1 MALTDLNIQVKDMAV
16 GYGHYLAIGTD
27 GSLYSW
33 GLNANGQLGL
43 GDKTNRSNPIKVG
56 AAVDWTKVAC
66 GDYHSLALNDKGE
79 VYGWGIN
86 SVAQSK
92 PSYNVAGFVGDDL
105 VSPTKWINPTSDSF
119 YDFYNGPYLD
129 IAANGNC
136 SLATTA
142 VPNPRRRTNPNST
155 SNYSGNLLGTGTTE
169 SNIVFQGFGP
179 FGPSTSNAYYTHPVT
194 GKMAFGKTGFAYQD
208 DSLIGI
214 YYTGQKGKYQTISQ
228 ANYQNG
234 LHFAAINAENPNM
247 QTNKS
252 TPPFKLRRKRTD
264 AVRDQIYPGLYP
276 LEDDNNRYI
285 DFDLGDEFLLAIDST
300 NRLWGMSWATGN
312 PNSLKSINVAPS
324 SPVGNF
330 GWVLFQPIGA
340 SPQYPNY
347 VDAGLELIDE
357 SRLWL
362 NVSCGAKHAILSD
375 VNGNIFSMGNNR
387 YGQLGRD
394 YSTTSDIITMGQ
406 LESPANTSGFKI
418 HACGPQASLIAKS

>member
-33 GLNANGQLGL
+33 GLNSNGQLGL
-43 GDKTNRSNPIKVG
+43 GDKTNRSNPTKVG
-56 AAVDWTKVAC
+56 TAVNWTKVAC

-86 SVAQSK
+86 NVAQSK
-92 PSYNVAGFVGDDL
+92 PSYNATGFVGSDL
-105 VSPTKWINPTSDSF
+105 LSPTKWVNPTSDAF

-136 SLATTA
+136 SLATIA
-142 VPNPRRRTNPNST
+142 VANPRRRTHPSST
-155 SNYSGNLLGTGTTE
+155 QFYSGNLLGTGTTE
-169 SNIVFQGFGP
+169 SNIVFSGPGP
-179 FGPSTSNAYYTHPVT
+179 FGPSTSNAYYMDPVI
-194 GKMAFGKTGFAYQD
+194 GKMAFGKNSFAFQD

-214 YYTGQKGKYQTISQ
+214 YYTGKKGNFQTISQ
-228 ANYQNG
+228 GSYNSGY
-234 LHFAAINAENPNM
+234 HFSAINAESPSR
-247 QTNKS
+247 QTNKA
-252 TPPFKLRRKRTD
+252 TPPFKLRRKKTD
-264 AVRDQIYPGLYP
+264 AERNKVYPTQFP
-276 LEDDNNRYI
+276 LETDNNRYI

-312 PNSLKSINVAPS
+312 HDSLKRSTVAPS

-330 GWVLFQPIGA
+330 GWVLFLPTSTNA
-340 SPQYPNY
+340 PTY
-347 VDAGLELIDE
+347 VDAGLELLDE

-362 NVSCGAKHAILSD
+362 NVSCGARHAILSD
-375 VNGNIFSMGNNR
+375 VDGNIFSMGNNK

-394 YSTTSDIITMGQ
+394 YSNKGNITSIGQ
-406 LESPANTSGFKI
+406 LESPANTSGFNI